1 MITVFTPTYNRA
13 YSLPNLYDS
22 LCKQS
27 FVDFEWLLIDDG
39 STDNTQELIK
49 QWELER
55 KIKIRYLFQP
65 NSGKHVAIN
74 KGVKE
79 AKGEIFFI
87 VDSDDY
93 IISDGLKKINAIF
106 RDISDDDD
114 FAGISGIKVQVNGDS
129 VSTGWK
135 ETIIDTN
142 ALDIRYKYGI
152 TGDLAEVFKT
162 KILEKY
168 PFPVVVGERFCTEAL
183 VWNRIALKYKL
194 RYTQEPLYVCE
205 YRADGLTA
213 NSIRI
218 RRKSPQCT
226 ALFYSELS
234 HMPIPLLQKLKA
246 QINYWRFTHDISLTR
261 IKELKMN
268 MFLSLLM
275 SPLGLILRLKDQNN
289 L

>member
-79 AKGEIFFI
+79 AEGEIFFI

-129 VSTGWK
+129 QQ
-135 ETIIDTN
+135 
-142 ALDIRYKYGI
+142 
-152 TGDLAEVFKT
+152 
-162 KILEKY
+162 
-168 PFPVVVGERFCTEAL
+168 VGKKR
-183 VWNRIALKYKL
+183 
-194 RYTQEPLYVCE
+194 
-205 YRADGLTA
+205 
-213 NSIRI
+213 
-218 RRKSPQCT
+218 
-226 ALFYSELS
+226 
-234 HMPIPLLQKLKA
+234 
-246 QINYWRFTHDISLTR
+246 
-261 IKELKMN
+261 
-268 MFLSLLM
+268 
-275 SPLGLILRLKDQNN
+275 
-289 L
+289 

>member
-39 STDNTQELIK
+39 STDNTRELIK

-79 AKGEIFFI
+79 AEGEIFFI

-226 ALFYSELS
+226 ALF
-234 HMPIPLLQKLKA
+234 
-246 QINYWRFTHDISLTR
+246 
-261 IKELKMN
+261 
-268 MFLSLLM
+268 
-275 SPLGLILRLKDQNN
+275 
-289 L
+289 